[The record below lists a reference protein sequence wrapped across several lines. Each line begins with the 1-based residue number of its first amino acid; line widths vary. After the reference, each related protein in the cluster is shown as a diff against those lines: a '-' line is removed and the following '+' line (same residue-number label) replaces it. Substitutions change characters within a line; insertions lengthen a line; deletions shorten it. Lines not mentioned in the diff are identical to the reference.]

1 MFRGLALWR
10 GICDF
15 IEVCSTFEGKEM
27 YVFVAPEYLPIIC
40 LACCIGGKIS
50 EIEGRFAS
58 INGLGHIQVNENS
71 SQVSPRV

>member
-1 MFRGLALWR
+1 
-10 GICDF
+10 
-15 IEVCSTFEGKEM
+15 M

-50 EIEGRFAS
+50 EIEGRCAS

-71 SQVSPRV
+71 SKVSPRV